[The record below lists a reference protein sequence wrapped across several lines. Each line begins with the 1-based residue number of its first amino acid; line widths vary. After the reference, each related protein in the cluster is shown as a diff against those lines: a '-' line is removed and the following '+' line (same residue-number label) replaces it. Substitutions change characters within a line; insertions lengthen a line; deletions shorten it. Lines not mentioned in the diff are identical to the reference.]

1 MLTPMKAF
9 NSEMERV
16 KMYSDIS
23 AIDIQKLVFHYQNA
37 TIFLHFENGR
47 KEWLK
52 DDLRLVDLLTNKL
65 DILDANQDVINLI
78 QQSKCILPPFGKDQ
92 KLIKYYDHIGKKH
105 WLLVSQKS
113 VSLNGFDQSQSLLT
127 IITEIQL
134 DFIKAEQFIELLND
148 LRKSFH
154 KETLDLLSKRELEI
168 LREIGNGLSGKE
180 ISEKLFISVH
190 TVKTHRENLCE
201 KLAVKKSTKLAQ
213 WAEKLGLLDA

>member
-1 MLTPMKAF
+1 MLTTMKAYD
-9 NSEMERV
+9 NELERI
-16 KMYSDIS
+16 KMFSDIGS
-23 AIDIQKLVFHYQNA
+23 FDVQKLVFHYQNA

-52 DDLRLVDLLTNKL
+52 DDLHLVDLLTQKL
-65 DILDANQDVINLI
+65 DGLQANQDIKNLI
-78 QQSKCILPPFGKDQ
+78 QQTKCILPPFGRDQ
-92 KLIKYYDHIGKKH
+92 KLVKYYDHIGKKH

-113 VSLNGFDQSQSLLT
+113 ISLNGFDQSQSLLT
-127 IITEIQL
+127 IITEIQMEA
-134 DFIKAEQFIELLND
+134 IKAEQFIELLND
-148 LRKSFH
+148 LKKTFY
-154 KETLDLLSKRELEI
+154 KEIFELLSKRELEI

-213 WAEKLGLLDA
+213 WAEKLGLLDR